1 MSAVTVRV
9 VTADRTIHTFP
20 SLAAANA
27 FTASRAAKGGARK
40 PRGSMRADI
49 LQLLAEHGPMVSID
63 IADEIDTGPDTLNG
77 VLRRMVD
84 DCVIAIEGVGAY
96 GRRSYRIEPGG
107 HAELAAI
114 EAGGPSNP
122 RNRLQ
127 HQAHLWMTAGRRF
140 CSKDLEAAFGFSRSY
155 AAQRIQAALAE
166 GAIAPAGDPLRN
178 SRSRIQYYQSA
189 QPVSNQE

>member
-9 VTADRTIHTFP
+9 VTSARVIHTFP
-20 SLAAANA
+20 SLEAAAEFNA
-27 FTASRAAKGGARK
+27 RRAAIQQGRK
-40 PRGSMRADI
+40 PRGSMRAEI
-49 LQLLAEHGPMVSID
+49 LQLLAGHGEMVSLD
-63 IADEIDTGPDTLNG
+63 IADEIDTGPDVLNG

-84 DCVIAIEGVGAY
+84 DGVISIVGVGAY

-166 GAIAPAGDPLRN
+166 GAIAPAGDPLCN

>member
-9 VTADRTIHTFP
+9 VTSDRTIHTFT

-27 FTASRAAKGGARK
+27 FTASRAAKGCARK

-49 LQLLAEHGPMVSID
+49 LQLLAEHGPMVCTD
-63 IADEIDTGPDTLNG
+63 IACEMDTDPNNLNC

-84 DCVIAIEGVGAY
+84 DQVIAIVGVGAY
-96 GRRSYRIEPGG
+96 GRRSYCIEPGG
-107 HAELAAI
+107 HAAR
-114 EAGGPSNP
+114 EAGIPSNP

-127 HQAHLWMTAGRRF
+127 SQVHLWMTSGRRF
-140 CSKDLEAAFGFSRSY
+140 CRGDLEAALDISRSY
-155 AAQRIQAALAE
+155 AHQRIRAALAE
-166 GAIAPAGDPLRN
+166 GAISPAVDPLRK
-178 SRSRIQYYQSA
+178 SRVQYYQAAQS